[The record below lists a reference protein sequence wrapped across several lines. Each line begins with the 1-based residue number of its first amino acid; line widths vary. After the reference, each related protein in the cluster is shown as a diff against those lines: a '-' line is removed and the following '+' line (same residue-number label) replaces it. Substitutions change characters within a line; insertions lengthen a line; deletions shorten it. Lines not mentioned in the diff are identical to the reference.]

1 MLLRRSVGAAVNLVS
16 WRHMRYSMASSWMWA
31 GIIDYRRTAVDRE
44 ALVDQLLFMH
54 DELGDSWF
62 GRIILDM
69 L

>member
-16 WRHMRYSMASSWMWA
+16 WLHMRYSMASSWMWA

-54 DELGDSWF
+54 DELGDSRF
-62 GRIILDM
+62 GRIILDR